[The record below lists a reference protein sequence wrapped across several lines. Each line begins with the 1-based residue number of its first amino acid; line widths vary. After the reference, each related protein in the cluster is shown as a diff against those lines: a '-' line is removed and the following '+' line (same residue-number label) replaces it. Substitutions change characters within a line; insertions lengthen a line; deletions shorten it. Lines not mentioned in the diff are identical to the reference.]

1 MGQSASLGGRGT
13 PEDRNDGDLCGG
25 KPFKQ
30 LPHSLYSCQA
40 QWGMGC
46 TLGWGAV
53 EGESIGQAYGG
64 KHRASRSLKIRLAS
78 PSRCLRKNSAGLN
91 VPRFRNPPFPGSLPL
106 TGNCTP

>member
-1 MGQSASLGGRGT
+1 MLNGTISFTRWEGDPRGQERWGLVW
-13 PEDRNDGDLCGG
+13 G

-64 KHRASRSLKIRLAS
+64 KHRASESLKIRLAS
-78 PSRCLRKNSAGLN
+78 PSRCL
-91 VPRFRNPPFPGSLPL
+91 
-106 TGNCTP
+106 C

>member
-25 KPFKQ
+25 N
-30 LPHSLYSCQA
+30 HSNNSPTPSTA
-40 QWGMGC
+40 ARHSG
-46 TLGWGAV
+46 GWGAV

-91 VPRFRNPPFPGSLPL
+91 VPWFRNTPFPGSLPL